1 LSSLTKI
8 LIVLQLVFALVCSV
22 LLVLMVSKQENYK
35 TTADGMNT
43 RVVGLAAQLVAK
55 QTELTAS
62 DAAKAN
68 ALKQASDA
76 TSRADQAE
84 TELTTLQKKLDAT
97 SLELKG
103 QIANLEAKN
112 TELTAA
118 SAAALESLKAKDAEL
133 DKLRPQIAELAK
145 KYGESNQ
152 ALSEANNQL
161 RAATNAIRQLQ
172 EQLTTAGGAGA
183 GAVAPLNSENQI
195 TTYAAVTGSTTP
207 VNGKITAVENTAGRT
222 LVELPLGTRDGLH
235 KGSKL
240 YVYRSTGYVGE
251 LEVETITPD
260 QSIASVSGVKPGE
273 TVQKGDL
280 VATVAR

>member
-35 TTADGMNT
+35 TTADGANA
-43 RVVGLAAQLVAK
+43 RVVGLAAQVVAE
-55 QTELTAS
+55 QTRANAL
-62 DAAKAN
+62 DAAKSDAV
-68 ALKQASDA
+68 KKASDA

-84 TELTTLQKKLDAT
+84 TELTALQKKLDAT

-195 TTYAAVTGSTTP
+195 TTYAAVTGSSTP

-260 QSIASVSGVKPGE
+260 QSIASVSGIKPGE

-280 VATVAR
+280 VATVAK